1 MTLEEKISMIRGYIF
16 AKGWEQAP
24 TLVNQAGCTDHWEEY
39 REKILGLI
47 LDATEKKESFLDVYK
62 TIKIL
67 KKEGVF
73 EDEIS

>member
-39 REKILGLI
+39 REK
-47 LDATEKKESFLDVYK
+47 FWV
-62 TIKIL
+62 
-67 KKEGVF
+67 
-73 EDEIS
+73 

>member
-47 LDATEKKESFLDVYK
+47 LDATEKKRKFFRC
-62 TIKIL
+62 I
-67 KKEGVF
+67 
-73 EDEIS
+73 